1 MSLSP
6 ETEIN
11 DSDYKDGWRAINKLI
26 SQGKSWSGNEANCM
40 FINLG
45 KGEFADG
52 SAVSGL
58 NFEDDGRSAVAHDLD
73 LDGNLDLLITNRTA
87 PRLRVMRNQVQ
98 TSNSFVQLKLVGD
111 VNPDAIGARV
121 EVHLDDE
128 QQTVLAQTRRAGS
141 GYLAQASSWLHF
153 GLSDK
158 DVSQIIVKWPNGKV
172 DHYEDVRKGQR
183 YVITQ
188 GATDVAVHQSTATL
202 MESERIEDTLSPV
215 TPFSRIVLPNPIPM
229 PQLKIDA
236 PGNDEATL
244 FGTGTTAAMAGDT
257 SKALFI
263 NLWSETCAPCIVELA
278 AITENKASFLEAN
291 VIPVAL
297 NVTSS
302 QKPTHWSAPHAQAS
316 TQCINVL
323 DIIQRTLTKRDIALP
338 TPSSFLVD
346 ARGNL
351 VAFYLGAVDIE
362 VIIKDFEL
370 LKMNDA
376 QRLEASVP
384 FGGRWLTQA
393 PAPSLLALEY
403 AFTKNEMHET
413 AREFQVGYIYVQMA
427 RGYVTMQRLEL
438 ALEYFDLAAKEGPY
452 FFEAYS
458 GRGYVKQLSGDIS
471 GAIADY
477 TTALALRPDDKAV
490 KANLIAAK
498 AALTD

>member
-6 ETEIN
+6 ETEI
-11 DSDYKDGWRAINKLI
+11 DDADYKNGWRTINKSI
-26 SQGKSWSGNEANCM
+26 NQGKSWSGNEANCM

-45 KGEFADG
+45 NGKFADG

-58 NFEDDGRSAVAHDLD
+58 NFEDDGRSAIAHDLD

-98 TSNSFVQLKLVGD
+98 TSNSFVQLKLIGST
-111 VNPDAIGARV
+111 NPDAIGARV
-121 EVHLDDE
+121 EVHLDDK

-141 GYLAQASSWLHF
+141 GYQAQASSWLHF

-158 DVSQIIVKWPNGKV
+158 KVSQIVVKWPNGTV
-172 DHYEDVRKGQR
+172 EHYDDIRKGQR

-188 GATDVAVHQSTATL
+188 GAAGVVVHQSTAT
-202 MESERIEDTLSPV
+202 EIGDSIAEDSLSSV
-215 TPFSRIVLPNPIPM
+215 IPFSRIVLPNPIPM

-236 PGNDEATL
+236 PGTEEATL

-278 AITENKASFLEAN
+278 AITENKESFLDAN

-297 NVTSS
+297 NVTSD
-302 QKPTHWSAPHAQAS
+302 QEPAHWSAPHAQAS
-316 TQCINVL
+316 AQCINVL

-346 ARGNL
+346 GRGNL

-370 LKMNDA
+370 LNMNDA

-393 PAPSLLALEY
+393 PSPSLLSLEY
-403 AFTKNEMHET
+403 AFTKSEMHET

-427 RGYVTMQRLEL
+427 RGYVTTQRLEL

-458 GRGYVKQLSGDIS
+458 GRCYVKQLSGDIS

-498 AALTD
+498 ATLTD